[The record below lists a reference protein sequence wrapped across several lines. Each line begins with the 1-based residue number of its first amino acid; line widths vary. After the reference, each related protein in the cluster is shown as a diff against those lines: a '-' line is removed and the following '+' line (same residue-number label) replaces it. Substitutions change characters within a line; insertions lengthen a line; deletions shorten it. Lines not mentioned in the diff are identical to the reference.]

1 MFKGVINISSLSDRK
16 LYIEK
21 INILI
26 RIVKLSFELEKLNYS
41 KNKKDI
47 NRSVINELIAFKI
60 IEVEDHIEDL
70 KKIIKIDLFE
80 KLIISINNLVDY
92 KKIIKPYLAN
102 IDISQRSKAQKE
114 EQTKKKP
121 KVVDLFCGAGGLSL
135 GFKNAGFKL
144 ELAVDNDIHL

>member
-26 RIVKLSFELEKLNYS
+26 RIVKLSFELEKLNFS

-47 NRSVINELIAFKI
+47 NSSVINELIAFKI

-70 KKIIKIDLFE
+70 
-80 KLIISINNLVDY
+80 
-92 KKIIKPYLAN
+92 
-102 IDISQRSKAQKE
+102 
-114 EQTKKKP
+114 
-121 KVVDLFCGAGGLSL
+121 
-135 GFKNAGFKL
+135 
-144 ELAVDNDIHL
+144 